1 MPDAQVRII
10 VEHLSGNKN
19 ELVINTIS
27 NEYVYNTI
35 EKVDNVEYYI
45 SKSIDISGGVKIS
58 CYGAVNK

>member
-1 MPDAQVRII
+1 M

-35 EKVDNVEYYI
+35 EKIDNVEYYI